1 MNHDTNNAPP
11 TNRKQ
16 GLAIAVIIAIGLVLA
31 ALILTIRPSAQSGA
45 AGHDEQATEVDHDG
59 KPHQEVAE
67 PGKGPHGGKL
77 FTSGDYSLEVTIF
90 EQNVEPHFR
99 LYAYQDGKPLAPAA
113 SQVTATVER
122 LGAKPQTI
130 AFAPEADYLKGN
142 AILQEPHSFKVTL
155 QAESSGK
162 SHRFSYDQIEAR
174 ITMSE
179 LQASQNGIDIH
190 TSGPARIK
198 SVLKLIGEIEL
209 NADRSVQV
217 SPRLAG
223 VVESVHANAGDKV
236 RKGQLLAVLS
246 SQTVAAERGELR
258 SAQQRLELART
269 VFQREQ
275 KLWKEKISAEQD
287 YQQAR
292 AAMNEAQI
300 ALQAARG
307 KLSAVGVTGD
317 SAQMARHEIRAPIG
331 GVVTDKQITVGASVA
346 ADAAVFVVSDL
357 STVWADVTVSERE
370 LDVIQTGQ
378 AATVMANSTEARAT
392 GRVSYVSALV
402 GEQTRA
408 AKARIV
414 LPNPNGAWRPGAPVR
429 VEVVAAEVTVPVA
442 VLADAIQTVRDE
454 PAVFG
459 RYGDQFEA
467 RPIKTGRSDGQYV
480 EVLEGLGA
488 GVKYAAKNS
497 FLIKADIGK
506 SGASHDH

>member
-1 MNHDTNNAPP
+1 MNQTTHK
-11 TNRKQ
+11 KQ
-16 GLAIAVIIAIGLVLA
+16 GLAIATVIAAGLVLA
-31 ALILTIRPSAQSGA
+31 ALILTMRPAGDGAQ
-45 AGHDEQATEVDHDG
+45 AGHDDHAEQVDHGG
-59 KPHQEVAE
+59 KPHQEAAE
-67 PGKGPHGGKL
+67 PGQGPHGGKL
-77 FTSGDYSLEVTIF
+77 FVDGDYSLEVTIF

-99 LYAYQDGKPLAPAA
+99 LFAYQGGKPLAPAA
-113 SQVTATVER
+113 SKISATVER
-122 LGAKPQTI
+122 LGARAQAM
-130 AFAPEADYLKGN
+130 AFTQEADYLRGN
-142 AILQEPHSFKVTL
+142 ATLEEPHSFKVSI
-155 QAESSGK
+155 QAQADGK
-162 SHRFSYDQIEAR
+162 THRFSYEQVEAR

-198 SVLKLIGEIEL
+198 SVLKLIGEIAL

-217 SPRLAG
+217 SPRHAG

-246 SQTVAAERGELR
+246 SQAVAADRGELR
-258 SAQQRLELART
+258 AAGQRLELARS

-275 KLWKEKISAEQD
+275 KLWTEKISAEQD

-292 AAMNEAQI
+292 SALNEAQI
-300 ALQAARG
+300 AVEAARA
-307 KLSAVGVTGD
+307 KLAAAGVEGN
-317 SAQMARHEIRAPIG
+317 ARQMARLEIRAPIS
-331 GVVTDKQITVGASVA
+331 GVVTAKDVTVGESVG
-346 ADAAVFVVSDL
+346 ADAAVFVVADL
-357 STVWADVTVSERE
+357 STVWAEVTVGERD
-370 LDVIQTGQ
+370 LDTIHPGQ
-378 AATVMANSTEARAT
+378 SATIMANSSEARAS
-392 GRVSYVSALV
+392 GRVSYVSTLV

-408 AKARIV
+408 AKARVV
-414 LPNPNGAWRPGAPVR
+414 LPNADGAWRPGAPVK

-442 VLADAIQTVRDE
+442 VLAEAIQTIRDE

-467 RPIKTGRSDGQYV
+467 RPIRTGRSDGQYV
-480 EVLEGLGA
+480 EVQGGLAA